1 MKQKSRFIAS
11 TLAMFRQLSVAAL
24 AAIVLIAM
32 PVASN
37 AQDTTSSIRGNVT
50 APDGGP
56 AAGVSV
62 RITDTRT
69 GSTSSAT
76 TSSSGRFTVGNLA
89 VGGPYTISLTSSNYA
104 S

>member
-62 RITDTRT
+62 EPVVLQAQPHPVLGDSR
-69 GSTSSAT
+69 
-76 TSSSGRFTVGNLA
+76 
-89 VGGPYTISLTSSNYA
+89 
-104 S
+104 